1 MNLLASSLL
10 GGLYL
15 MILFGLC
22 FALVTGVRCARLYDK
37 MRRSRAAESKEE
49 KDEKAAQPAKS
60 AAEKSSQEKAGKKKE
75 QRVYYIVEKKRASRP
90 RPKYSEP
97 KKIRFE

>member
-22 FALVTGVRCARLYDK
+22 FALVTGVRCARLYYK
-37 MRRSRAAESKEE
+37 MRRSRSAESKE
-49 KDEKAAQPAKS
+49 
-60 AAEKSSQEKAGKKKE
+60 
-75 QRVYYIVEKKRASRP
+75 
-90 RPKYSEP
+90 
-97 KKIRFE
+97 